1 MPAKMARS
9 APRPPFG
16 APGMTAIVRAAR
28 RSCDNEGKSAKF
40 KRNRGSSGESRRMF
54 ANWLYARGQHSFR
67 FHAAL
72 IASWYW

>member
-40 KRNRGSSGESRRMF
+40 KRNRGSSGESRINGFRRRR
-54 ANWLYARGQHSFR
+54 AYTNPPPQNWNQK
-67 FHAAL
+67 
-72 IASWYW
+72 